1 VFDRSVLKILN
12 VLLCYGG
19 SVSDRQIIEDS
30 NILDNSMFD
39 SGDSIMADR
48 GIMVQDLFANQNV
61 CVNTP
66 TMLKGK
72 SQLEPEEIIRDRRI
86 ASKRIHIERVIG
98 LSKAFTILRKYK
110 QSTSIAF
117 QSTRRKP
124 CTCHKSLI
132 NFITYT

>member
-1 VFDRSVLKILN
+1 
-12 VLLCYGG
+12 
-19 SVSDRQIIEDS
+19 
-30 NILDNSMFD
+30 MFD

-72 SQLEPEEIIRDRRI
+72 SQLEPEEIIRDRRV

-98 LSKAFTILRKYK
+98 LSKTFKILRTDLSNTK
-110 QSTSIAF
+110 F
-117 QSTRRKP
+117 QLANRIVNVCFRLTIFKNVIVDKL
-124 CTCHKSLI
+124 T
-132 NFITYT
+132 